1 MAHDRRFRF
10 GIQLSA
16 TPDAASWS
24 ARARKAEDLG
34 YSTLLVPDHF
44 GDQLGPIPALMAAA
58 DATTT
63 LRVGS
68 LVFDNDFRH
77 PVVLA
82 KDVATVDLLSGGRF
96 ELGLGA
102 GWMRTDYDASGIPFD
117 PPRVRIDRMIEALAV
132 MRGCFADGPFS
143 FEGEHY
149 RITDLDAQP
158 LPAQRPHPP
167 ILIGGGGRRL
177 LEFAAR
183 EADIIGINPA
193 LRSGQVDA
201 AAALDGVAA
210 LTDEKRKL
218 VQDAAGERD
227 DDIEINMLELATV
240 VTDDRAGTI
249 ETMAPM
255 FGLAPKEVEAYP
267 HACIGTVEQICDD
280 LRARR
285 ERWDASYFV
294 FQGDDALDAIAP
306 VVAALAGT

>member
-1 MAHDRRFRF
+1 VAHDRRFRF

-16 TPDAASWS
+16 APDAASWS
-24 ARARKAEDLG
+24 ALARKSEDLG

-63 LRVGS
+63 LRVGP

-102 GWMRTDYDASGIPFD
+102 GWLRTDYDASGIPFD
-117 PPRVRIDRMIEALAV
+117 PPGVRIDRMIEALAV

-183 EADIIGINPA
+183 EADIVGINPA

-201 AAALDGVAA
+201 AAAKDGVAA

-227 DDIEINMLELATV
+227 DNIEINMLVLATV

-255 FGLAPKEVEAYP
+255 FGLAPDEVEAYP

-294 FQGDDALDAIAP
+294 FQGEDALDAIAP